1 MPPRAREQAPGVV
14 SPFGAH
20 RTSTYTT
27 PQFAPVSSVGKAR
40 KGTWRKSIIVVSL
53 SKKGTS
59 VPGSSKSNPH
69 VDYKVVTQ
77 VYVNLDES
85 KCTLNTVAEMKD
97 QLSFEVILLDSKC
110 FPLLDEN
117 AQGTRFWKST
127 RKVLAASRN
136 KIKLTGKSSPEKVT
150 IDLTEGDSDSS
161 SGSTVAPPS
170 PKRPRVVESCRCS
183 SVLTKL
189 KKVAKGVEG
198 VQRVTNFLT
207 HLQQAFNCVICREVS
222 TEPVV
227 APWCERVIGCQ
238 LCVDTWLGSHQ
249 SCPHCSSTVGIA
261 FRFALRGIGDVIT
274 CLKVSTEKGEEPHVP
289 LPSPVP
295 TSSDLSHSDG
305 SDFDV

>member
-1 MPPRAREQAPGVV
+1 M
-14 SPFGAH
+14 
-20 RTSTYTT
+20 
-27 PQFAPVSSVGKAR
+27 
-40 KGTWRKSIIVVSL
+40 
-53 SKKGTS
+53 
-59 VPGSSKSNPH
+59 PGSSKSNPH

-170 PKRPRVVESCRCS
+170 PKRPRVVESC
-183 SVLTKL
+183 
-189 KKVAKGVEG
+189 
-198 VQRVTNFLT
+198 
-207 HLQQAFNCVICREVS
+207 
-222 TEPVV
+222 
-227 APWCERVIGCQ
+227 
-238 LCVDTWLGSHQ
+238 
-249 SCPHCSSTVGIA
+249 
-261 FRFALRGIGDVIT
+261 
-274 CLKVSTEKGEEPHVP
+274 
-289 LPSPVP
+289 
-295 TSSDLSHSDG
+295 
-305 SDFDV
+305 